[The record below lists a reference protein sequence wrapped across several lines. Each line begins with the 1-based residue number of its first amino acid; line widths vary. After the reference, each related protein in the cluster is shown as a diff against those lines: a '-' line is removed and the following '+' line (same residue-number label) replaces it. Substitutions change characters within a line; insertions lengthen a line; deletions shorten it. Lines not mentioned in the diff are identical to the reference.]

1 MIRGGFQIMIAIIM
15 FFVAIPIWI
24 VGIKIFKGKTDLI
37 HDYHQTRVKDKIN
50 YGKAMGKA
58 IIGIGI
64 VIFIS
69 GLITIIPDL
78 LEDTMI
84 SICLSMFFV
93 GFIICMIW
101 IYKIQKKY
109 NGGVF

>member
-1 MIRGGFQIMIAIIM
+1 MIAIIM
-15 FFVAIPIWI
+15 LLIAIIFWI
-24 VGIKIFKGKTDLI
+24 MGIQIYRGKTDLI

-58 IIGIGI
+58 IIGIGT

-69 GLITIIPDL
+69 GLIALVPNL
-78 LEDTMI
+78 SEDTMI
-84 SICLSMFFV
+84 SSLLSVFCV

>member
-1 MIRGGFQIMIAIIM
+1 MIAIMM
-15 FFVAIPIWI
+15 FLVAIQFWI
-24 VGIKIFKGKTDLI
+24 VGIKVFKGKTELI
-37 HDYHQTRVKDKIN
+37 HDYHQKRVKDKLN

-58 IIGIGI
+58 IIGIGT

-69 GLITIIPDL
+69 ALIALVPNL
-78 LEDTMI
+78 LEDSMI
-84 SICLSMFFV
+84 SILISVFFV

>member
-1 MIRGGFQIMIAIIM
+1 MIAIIM
-15 FFVAIPIWI
+15 FLVAIYFCI

-69 GLITIIPDL
+69 GLIALVPNL
-78 LEDTMI
+78 LEETMI
-84 SICLSMFFV
+84 TILISVFLV

-101 IYKIQKKY
+101 IYNIQKKY